1 MKSTHSF
8 TIEKIVNMAINP
20 NRFIRRQ
27 HQRQYQHQKS
37 LSLHFQNNSDFN
49 QNNIAN
55 LIAFPVQKRR
65 LKKGLNSCQCLGDTA
80 DGKLIFL
87 TNKQAST
94 A

>member
-27 HQRQYQHQKS
+27 HQHQKS
-37 LSLHFQNNSDFN
+37 LSLHFQNYSDFN

-55 LIAFPVQKRR
+55 LIAFPVQKRH
-65 LKKGLNSCQCLGDTA
+65 LKKELNSCQCLGDTA